1 VVLVSSFFGVA
12 QPFVFLLHRMSD
24 EWISMLRHELESN
37 TKSASNLQKA
47 IGQIYS
53 RKAYDRQSD
62 WYKND
67 PLLDRM
73 YELLTIL
80 TECLGGEFII
90 YAEPDLTITFPEKV
104 LSQRS

>member
-1 VVLVSSFFGVA
+1 
-12 QPFVFLLHRMSD
+12 MSGFPGLD
-24 EWISMLRHELESN
+24 MNLN
-37 TKSASNLQKA
+37 QTQKVQANLQKA

-80 TECLGGEFII
+80 TERLGGEFII

-104 LSQRS
+104 LSQRSWFATNSEADFIYLCCYR